1 MMNIQHA
8 NLDDDDDLSDEDLSA
23 NPIEGRF
30 VIFNYLFDWRSF
42 LEASKGEKRKN
53 LTDDDGPPRKV

>member
-8 NLDDDDDLSDEDLSA
+8 NLDDDDDLSDENLSA

-30 VIFNYLFDWRSF
+30 VIFIYLFD
-42 LEASKGEKRKN
+42 
-53 LTDDDGPPRKV
+53 